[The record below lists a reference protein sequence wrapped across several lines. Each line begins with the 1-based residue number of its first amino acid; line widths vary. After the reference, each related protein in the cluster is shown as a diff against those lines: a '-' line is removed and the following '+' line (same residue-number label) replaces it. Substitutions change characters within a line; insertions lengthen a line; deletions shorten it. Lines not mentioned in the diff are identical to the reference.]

1 MAEYCNTASEVCF
14 SPDDFNH
21 TSEQTKAFVKR
32 NLKYLLDTYHI
43 DGFRF
48 DFTKGFTQKQTT
60 GDDDLAATDPAR
72 VSVLKEYYEAV
83 KAVKEDAMV
92 IMEHFC
98 ANEETTLATEGI
110 HFGGI

>member
-1 MAEYCNTASEVCF
+1 MYWDTFNNRPSTKNPWLNAVTPHQKYVF

-60 GDDDLAATDPAR
+60 GDDDWRQP
-72 VSVLKEYYEAV
+72 
-83 KAVKEDAMV
+83 
-92 IMEHFC
+92 
-98 ANEETTLATEGI
+98 TLLVYQY
-110 HFGGI
+110 

>member
-1 MAEYCNTASEVCF
+1 MYWDTFNNRPSTKNPWLNAVTPHQKYVF

-60 GDDDLAATDPAR
+60 GEDD
-72 VSVLKEYYEAV
+72 
-83 KAVKEDAMV
+83 
-92 IMEHFC
+92 
-98 ANEETTLATEGI
+98 
-110 HFGGI
+110 